1 MNVDV
6 FKIKKY
12 DSRIKYYFRNLKK
25 KKTKQNMKSPYSS
38 TLKKVQLLFDHFEK
52 FHLYLSIFIKVAMQ
66 QREHEFE
73 CA

>member
-25 KKTKQNMKSPYSS
+25 KKNKTKHEKSLFKYF
-38 TLKKVQLLFDHFEK
+38 KKGLAL
-52 FHLYLSIFIKVAMQ
+52 I
-66 QREHEFE
+66 
-73 CA
+73 